1 MVVSVNPE
9 LITASILL
17 AAAIIALVRFSIIL
31 CWRGRYGWA
40 LIVGFFPTCYGVGL
54 CISAMEHGVF

>member
-17 AAAIIALVRFSIIL
+17 AAAIIALVRFAIIL
-31 CWRGRYGWA
+31 AIRGRWGWA
-40 LIVGFFPTCYGVGL
+40 LIVGTLPLLHGVGL
-54 CISAMEHGVF
+54 CIAAMNHGPF